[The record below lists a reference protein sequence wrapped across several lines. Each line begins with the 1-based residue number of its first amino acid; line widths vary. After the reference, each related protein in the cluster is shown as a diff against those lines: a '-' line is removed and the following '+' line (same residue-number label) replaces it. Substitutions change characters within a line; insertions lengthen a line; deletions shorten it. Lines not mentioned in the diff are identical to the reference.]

1 MGPDRIARLFLMP
14 HLVNAVLV
22 IVVLTIATAMVMKRG
37 RENASLRTP
46 AITLHILLLIQVML
60 GVGAFATRVV
70 WHLDVPQPQAALVWT
85 TVAHQTTGAL
95 MLLAAVVLAI
105 QTRRAL
111 VSRIEFP
118 ERKFG
123 TRHAVIA

>member
-1 MGPDRIARLFLMP
+1 MFL
-14 HLVNAVLV
+14 H
-22 IVVLTIATAMVMKRG
+22 
-37 RENASLRTP
+37 
-46 AITLHILLLIQVML
+46 LLLMFQLML
-60 GVGAFATRVV
+60 GFGAFLTRVV
-70 WHLDVPQPQAALVWT
+70 WRMDQPQPQAALVWT